1 MKITL
6 DCAIVFALLY
16 ITFITITGIVLVLK
30 NKELNIEKY
39 RIDIKYGYD
48 PSLEEQLNKI
58 IESVFEE
65 YRFYN
70 LEYKDDSYVK
80 ETDEK
85 KIIQDIC
92 EMVIQRISPV
102 FITRLSTYF
111 NTDSLG
117 EIIAVKISTKVMEYR
132 VMRNIQGEQTK
143 NKGE

>member
-6 DCAIVFALLY
+6 DYAIVFALLY

-65 YRFYN
+65 YRLYN

-132 VMRNIQGEQTK
+132 VMRNVQGEQTK